1 MTRQSQTGGDY
12 STNVQGAGP
21 VTIVHAGLSVEDAK
35 EIALG
40 LARPEFERL
49 TGQATATAC
58 ARAEEMV
65 VERLL
70 PRLMEF
76 NPTGIETFADPDVQY
91 ALMAA
96 QRTYARTGDKDVADV
111 LVDILVDRTRETER
125 TVLQLSLNES
135 LEVAAKLTADQFAA
149 LSLIWLIRYTLNNSI
164 INRDALSTYIDTC
177 LAPHVARI
185 RTSNA
190 TYQHLEY
197 AGCGS
202 VGIGQVS
209 VEAAYRNTY
218 GGLFSKGFTGQELS
232 ERFEGSLPTSLNE
245 LLMPCLN
252 APDRQQFGVIN
263 EDALKER
270 AAQLELTD
278 TETAN
283 VMGLFNQQLMGD
295 EEVRDYLQDLSPS
308 VMGPLI
314 EAWINSSM
322 KHMTL
327 TSVGITIAHANCRRI
342 MGVSPADLSIW
353 IN

>member
-21 VTIVHAGLSVEDAK
+21 VTIVHAGLSIEDAK

-70 PRLMEF
+70 PRLMEL
-76 NPTGIETFADPDVQY
+76 NPAGIETFADPDVQY

-96 QRTYARTGDKDVADV
+96 QRTYARTGDQDVADV

-125 TVLQLSLNES
+125 NVLQLSLNES

-149 LSLIWLIRYTLNNSI
+149 LSLIWLIRYTRSNVSS
-164 INRDALSTYIDTC
+164 RDTLGTYIDTY
-177 LAPHVARI
+177 LAPHVPRI
-185 RTSNA
+185 RTSEA

-202 VGIGQVS
+202 IGIGEIS
-209 VEAAYRNTY
+209 VEGAYRDTY
-218 GGLFSKGFTGQELS
+218 GVVFSKGFTDQELS
-232 ERFEGSLPTSLNE
+232 ARFEGSPPTSLNQI
-245 LLMPCLN
+245 LMPCPN
-252 APDRQQFGVIN
+252 GPDRQQFSVG
-263 EDALKER
+263 DGDMLKER

-283 VMGLFNQQLMGD
+283 VVGLFNQQLMND
-295 EEVRDYLQDLSPS
+295 KEVRDYLQALRPN

-314 EAWINSSM
+314 DAWSNSSM
-322 KHMTL
+322 KQMTL

>member
-21 VTIVHAGLSVEDAK
+21 VTIVHAGLSIEDAK

-70 PRLMEF
+70 PRLREL
-76 NPTGIETFADPDVQY
+76 NPAGIETFADPDVQY

-96 QRTYARTGDKDVADV
+96 QRTYARTGDQDVADV

-125 TVLQLSLNES
+125 NVLQLSLNES

-149 LSLIWLIRYTLNNSI
+149 LSLIWLIGYTRSNISS
-164 INRDALSTYIDTC
+164 RDTLGTYIDTY
-177 LAPHVARI
+177 LAPHVPRI
-185 RTSNA
+185 RTSEA

-202 VGIGQVS
+202 IGVGEIS
-209 VEAAYRNTY
+209 VEGAYRDTY
-218 GGLFSKGFTGQELS
+218 GVVFSKGFTEQELS
-232 ERFEGSLPTSLNE
+232 ARFEGSPPTSLNE
-245 LLMPCLN
+245 ILMPCPN
-252 APDRQQFGVIN
+252 GPDRQQFGVID
-263 EDALKER
+263 EHMLKER

-283 VMGLFNQQLMGD
+283 VVSLFNQQLMND
-295 EEVRDYLQDLSPS
+295 KEVRDYLRALRPS

-314 EAWINSSM
+314 DAWSNSSM

>member
-21 VTIVHAGLSVEDAK
+21 VTIVHAGLSIEDAK

-70 PRLMEF
+70 PRLMEL
-76 NPTGIETFADPDVQY
+76 NPAGIETFADPDVQY

-96 QRTYARTGDKDVADV
+96 QRTYARTGDQDVADV

-125 TVLQLSLNES
+125 NVLQLSLNES

-149 LSLIWLIRYTLNNSI
+149 LSLIWLIRYTRSNISS
-164 INRDALSTYIDTC
+164 RDTLGTYIDTY
-177 LAPHVARI
+177 LAPHVPRI
-185 RTSNA
+185 RTSEA

-202 VGIGQVS
+202 IGIGEIS
-209 VEAAYRNTY
+209 VEGAYRDTY
-218 GGLFSKGFTGQELS
+218 GVVFSKGFADQELS
-232 ERFEGSLPTSLNE
+232 ARFEGPPPTSLNE
-245 LLMPCLN
+245 ILMPCPN
-252 APDRQQFGVIN
+252 GPDRQQFGVID
-263 EDALKER
+263 EDMLKER

-283 VMGLFNQQLMGD
+283 VVSLFNQQLMND
-295 EEVRDYLQDLSPS
+295 EEVRDYLQALRPS

-314 EAWINSSM
+314 DAWSNSSM